1 MLMSLVTFTTWT
13 LKINIHLMPK
23 YVTFLWRQ
31 MPPLVFAHGRHL
43 VPSSRW
49 DRSNALLQLPDLL
62 CSSKCSAFPNHVLH
76 PPMYEFSIPL
86 TQCDQLHTH
95 YFVSCRTTTS
105 KQGSQRR
112 WWTPRQGTCPSPT
125 SSTSPSWPRRR
136 PRPSLCQRL
145 TMRWPRNIY
154 NLSNFAFLQA
164 MMYLTGRRHFKACT
178 NLWISV

>member
-1 MLMSLVTFTTWT
+1 
-13 LKINIHLMPK
+13 MPS
-23 YVTFLWRQ
+23 
-31 MPPLVFAHGRHL
+31 LVFAHGRHL

-62 CSSKCSAFPNHVLH
+62 CSSKCLAFFNHVLH
-76 PPMYEFSIPL
+76 HPMNTLYLSDTVWPASYSL
-86 TQCDQLHTH
+86 L
-95 YFVSCRTTTS
+95 VSCRTTTS
-105 KQGSQRR
+105 KLGSQRR

-125 SSTSPSWPRRR
+125 SSTSPSWRRRR

-154 NLSNFAFLQA
+154 NPSSFAFLQA

>member
-1 MLMSLVTFTTWT
+1 
-13 LKINIHLMPK
+13 
-23 YVTFLWRQ
+23 

-62 CSSKCSAFPNHVLH
+62 CSSECSAFLNHVLH
-76 PPMYEFSIPL
+76 PPMNTLYPSDTMWPASYSL
-86 TQCDQLHTH
+86 L
-95 YFVSCRTTTS
+95 VSCRTTTS
-105 KQGSQRR
+105 KLGSQRR
-112 WWTPRQGTCPSPT
+112 WWTPRQGTCLSPT

-154 NLSNFAFLQA
+154 NPSNLAFLQA